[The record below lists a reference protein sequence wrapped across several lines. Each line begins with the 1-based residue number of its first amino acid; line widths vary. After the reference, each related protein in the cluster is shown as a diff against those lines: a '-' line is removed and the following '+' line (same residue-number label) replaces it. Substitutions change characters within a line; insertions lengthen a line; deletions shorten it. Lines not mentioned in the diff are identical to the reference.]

1 MKIKLTEQD
10 LHKIVENV
18 VRIIAE
24 GNYDFM
30 GEVICRLP
38 YIVTLVFTKHC
49 IERENE
55 RSLMEQRIISDASQ
69 VIKQIIQDFENREIK
84 GGDYVKVIN
93 RETCLVSV
101 LSPFV
106 DKSGRRIL
114 RMIAVTAYVW
124 KGRVNIDNTGKNY
137 YIGEPSEEYLEAKK
151 WNEENQD
158 KVLAYM
164 AWKRDTDIRKQR
176 RTAET
181 DYAYRSN
188 STLDPGVRMKLMNMT
203 YDNRDRGIHKSM
215 IQAIDPNE
223 LQDIKAQYRDV
234 DKKPISTK
242 GSANRDLRAWDLWK
256 QRKENQEQ

>member
-158 KVLAYM
+158 KV
-164 AWKRDTDIRKQR
+164 KQ
-176 RTAET
+176 
-181 DYAYRSN
+181 
-188 STLDPGVRMKLMNMT
+188 LL
-203 YDNRDRGIHKSM
+203 
-215 IQAIDPNE
+215 
-223 LQDIKAQYRDV
+223 
-234 DKKPISTK
+234 
-242 GSANRDLRAWDLWK
+242 
-256 QRKENQEQ
+256 